1 MTIVILTVVLFA
13 FFLLASI
20 PLAFSLGI
28 ASVIGILLQG
38 KVPLIVIAQ
47 KAFSGIDSFLLLS
60 IPWFILAGMLM
71 DQAGISHA
79 LVNLAQSL
87 VGFFRGGLAM
97 VVILS
102 EMLFSGVSG
111 AVTADTAAIG
121 SLLVPP
127 MVKAGYS
134 RERSTAILSAAC
146 GMGILVPPCIQMIV
160 YGGLTG
166 VSIGALFV
174 AGFIPAAIMALALMI
189 QVYIQAR
196 RLKLPTM
203 GRPSLRLVGRSA
215 FQSIPAAIMAL
226 IIFGGILG
234 GIFTP
239 TEAAVVAVVYGFL
252 VGFLFYRRISIKGAL
267 RMVIGTA
274 RITGIIMLL
283 VITASLFGWY
293 LTTEQVP
300 QAIAKFLSSL
310 PGGKYI
316 FLFSANVIFLFIGSV
331 LEGIPALIMMVPIL
345 LPAAQKV
352 GVDPLHLGVVLIAN
366 LGVGFFLPPVGL
378 GLNVACTIGQTTID
392 RVTRPLLPYLIVMFA
407 VVLLISYI
415 PDIVLL
421 APRILGL

>member
-1 MTIVILTVVLFA
+1 MIILLIVVLFA
-13 FFLLASI
+13 ILMLASI
-20 PLAFSLGI
+20 PLAFSLGT
-28 ASVIGILLQG
+28 ASLVGIVLQG
-38 KVPLIVIAQ
+38 KVPLIVMAQ

-71 DQAGISHA
+71 DKAGISQA
-79 LVNLAQSL
+79 LVSLAQSL
-87 VGFFRGGLAM
+87 VGWLRGGLAM
-97 VVILS
+97 VVIVS

-111 AVTADTAAIG
+111 SVTADTAAIG

-127 MVKAGYS
+127 MVKSGYS
-134 RERSTAILSAAC
+134 REQSTAILSAAC
-146 GMGILVPPCIQMIV
+146 GMGILVPPCIQTIV

-196 RLKLPTM
+196 RLNLPTL
-203 GRPSLRLVGRSA
+203 GRPSLRLVGRST

-252 VGFLFYRRISIKGAL
+252 VGLLFYRRIKL
-267 RMVIGTA
+267 KDTMHMVIATA
-274 RITGIIMLL
+274 QITGIIMLL

-300 QAIAKFLSSL
+300 QAIAQFLAKL

-316 FLFSANVIFLFIGSV
+316 FLFSVNVIFLFIGSV

-345 LPAAQKV
+345 LPTAQRL

-392 RVTRPLLPYLIVMFA
+392 RVTRPLLPYLIVMFL

-415 PDIVLL
+415 PEVVLW
-421 APRILGL
+421 APRMLGL

>member
-1 MTIVILTVVLFA
+1 MDVVILIVLLFVVFMLVG
-13 FFLLASI
+13 I
-20 PLAFSLGI
+20 PLAFSLGV
-28 ASVIGILLQG
+28 ASLIGILLQG
-38 KVPLIVIAQ
+38 NVPLIVIAQ

-71 DQAGISHA
+71 DQSGISHA
-79 LVNLAQSL
+79 LVLLAQSL
-87 VGFFRGGLAM
+87 VGFLRGGLAM

-127 MVKAGYS
+127 MVKSGYS
-134 RERSTAILSAAC
+134 REQATAILSAAC

-160 YGGLTG
+160 YGGLAG

-174 AGFIPAAIMALALMI
+174 AGFIPAAVMALALMI

-196 RLKLPTM
+196 RLNLPTM
-203 GRPSLRLVGRSA
+203 GRPSLRLIGGSA
-215 FQSIPAAIMAL
+215 LRSIPAAVMAL

-252 VGFLFYRRISIKGAL
+252 VGFFFYRRISLKSSL
-267 RMVIGTA
+267 QMVISTA
-274 RITGIIMLL
+274 KITGTIMLL

-300 QAIAKFLSSL
+300 QAIASFLSGL
-310 PGGKYI
+310 PGGRYI
-316 FLFSANVIFLFIGSV
+316 FLFFVNLIFLVI
-331 LEGIPALIMMVPIL
+331 
-345 LPAAQKV
+345 
-352 GVDPLHLGVVLIAN
+352 VDPLHLGIILIAN
-366 LGVGFFLPPVGL
+366 LGVGFFLPPIGL

-392 RVTRPLLPYLIVMFA
+392 RVTRPLFPYLLVMFG

-415 PDIVLL
+415 PEVVLW
-421 APRILGL
+421 APRLLGL